1 MAVQINKI
9 PFNSIPQKWAFDP
22 EVGQFVQDLLRILR
36 QIIERTGGDT
46 DTIDDLEK
54 AVTSDVG
61 IGYAQTAALRN
72 DISSLQMQQS
82 ISGVFAQI
90 ADLSQR
96 INDLEK
102 LVVSHNSY
110 AGLIAGLNKRIDYV
124 EMS

>member
-1 MAVQINKI
+1 MKPRRLQ
-9 PFNSIPQKWAFDP
+9 S
-22 EVGQFVQDLLRILR
+22 
-36 QIIERTGGDT
+36 DT
-46 DTIDDLEK
+46 SLSIDDLEK

-102 LVVSHNSY
+102 LVISHNSY